1 MTTSNE
7 STKLSQKTLNSVF
20 WRWFLWG
27 QIGWNYE
34 KMQGSGY
41 CFSMMPALKEIY
53 KGDDDALQE
62 AVENHLQ
69 FFNTTPHTA
78 FVILGINCAV
88 EPELKLSGK
97 EAIAGIKT
105 GLMGPFAGVGDSI
118 FGVIIPTIFGSIAA
132 YMALSGNPVG
142 SFIWIIAG
150 VVTAFIRWWLFKLGY
165 TQGQSAVDTIAEN
178 MKPITDAAGILGL
191 VVVGALICT
200 VVAVTAPGT
209 FAMGDV
215 NQKVQDLLD
224 GIMPGLLPLC
234 VTAFVYWLLSR
245 KGMTSNKAIVIVI
258 VIGLVLRA
266 CPASLASAS
275 TTV

>member
-245 KGMTSNKAIVIVI
+245 KGMTSNKAIIIVI
-258 VIGLVLRA
+258 VIGLVLG
-266 CPASLASAS
+266 CTGILAK
-275 TTV
+275 

>member
-1 MTTSNE
+1 
-7 STKLSQKTLNSVF
+7 
-20 WRWFLWG
+20 
-27 QIGWNYE
+27 
-34 KMQGSGY
+34 
-41 CFSMMPALKEIY
+41 
-53 KGDDDALQE
+53 
-62 AVENHLQ
+62 
-69 FFNTTPHTA
+69 
-78 FVILGINCAV
+78 
-88 EPELKLSGK
+88 
-97 EAIAGIKT
+97 
-105 GLMGPFAGVGDSI
+105 MGPFAGVGDSI

-245 KGMTSNKAIVIVI
+245 KGMTSNKAILIVI
-258 VIGLVLRA
+258 VIGLVLG
-266 CPASLASAS
+266 CTGILAK
-275 TTV
+275 